1 MWGNYLYYNFL
12 RPGHTKT
19 NPKPHQFFSSIFI
32 SSELLKRKKENL
44 IAQKSVC
51 VCVLFEKQKNML
63 RISISPI
70 LRIGQLLKN
79 AWWDSGLILIAKL
92 SEINIFNLHK
102 FFEKQSICRTAVNCF
117 GNATAARSWPANF
130 KMSFWCL

>member
-51 VCVLFEKQKNML
+51 LCFIWKTKYIL